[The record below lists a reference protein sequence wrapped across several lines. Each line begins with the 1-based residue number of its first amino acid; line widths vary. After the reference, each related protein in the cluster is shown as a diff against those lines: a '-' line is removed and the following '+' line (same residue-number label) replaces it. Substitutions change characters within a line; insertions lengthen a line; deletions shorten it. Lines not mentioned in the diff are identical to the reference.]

1 MPETSTTGR
10 KAGSSLRRPRAL
22 ERLLIVATVAAVLV
36 AVGAWIA
43 MNRPGAGAEA
53 AGAESTVRGSGG
65 TSTTDGG
72 TGTVDLPDPT
82 ADGSSAAA
90 SPSAPGEAGTG
101 SSGTASGG
109 SGSAGSGSA
118 GSGNAGS
125 GSSGT
130 GGAAS
135 GQTGTSTAPSSSGSG
150 PISPTT
156 SFLTALTESGL
167 APPVDDAQKLAMADD
182 VCQELG
188 YGSKY
193 ADVVRALTFA
203 GASDAEAANFATL
216 AITNICPQY
225 KAG

>member
-53 AGAESTVRGSGG
+53 AGAESSVGGSGG

-101 SSGTASGG
+101 SSGTASG
-109 SGSAGSGSA
+109 GSGSA

-167 APPVDDAQKLAMADD
+167 APPVDDARKLAMADD

-188 YGSKY
+188 YGSTY
-193 ADVVRALTFA
+193 ADVVRALTFS
-203 GASDAEAANFATL
+203 GASDAEVANFARL
-216 AITNICPQY
+216 AVTTICPQY

>member
-1 MPETSTTGR
+1 MPEKSPTGR
-10 KAGSSLRRPRAL
+10 KAGSPPRRLRAL
-22 ERLLIVATVAAVLV
+22 ERVLLVGAVAAVLV

-53 AGAESTVRGSGG
+53 AGAESSVGASGG
-65 TSTTDGG
+65 SSTTDGG
-72 TGTVDLPDPT
+72 TGSLELPDPT
-82 ADGSSAAA
+82 ADGSSAAESTA
-90 SPSAPGEAGTG
+90 A
-101 SSGTASGG
+101 ASGESG
-109 SGSAGSGSA
+109 SGDSASSSAGSGSA
-118 GSGNAGS
+118 GSGDSASGGGATGS
-125 GSSGT
+125 TGSST
-130 GGAAS
+130 GS
-135 GQTGTSTAPSSSGSG
+135 SSSGSG
-150 PISPTT
+150 PISPTK

-216 AITNICPQY
+216 AIRNICPQY

>member
-1 MPETSTTGR
+1 MPEKSTTGR
-10 KAGSSLRRPRAL
+10 KAGSRLRRLRTV
-22 ERLLIVATVAAVLV
+22 ERLLVVGAVAAVLV

-53 AGAESTVRGSGG
+53 AGAESSVSASDGSGG
-65 TSTTDGG
+65 SSTTDGG
-72 TGTVDLPDPT
+72 TAAVELPDPA
-82 ADGSSAAA
+82 ADGSAA
-90 SPSAPGEAGTG
+90 
-101 SSGTASGG
+101 
-109 SGSAGSGSA
+109 
-118 GSGNAGS
+118 
-125 GSSGT
+125 
-130 GGAAS
+130 
-135 GQTGTSTAPSSSGSG
+135 APSSSGDSADAATGDSG
-150 PISPTT
+150 SSDSGSGDAPTGQAGTGSATGGSSSGSAPISPTK
-156 SFLTALTESGL
+156 SFLTALADSGL

-188 YGSKY
+188 YGSTY

>member
-1 MPETSTTGR
+1 MPEKSTTGR
-10 KAGSSLRRPRAL
+10 KAGSPLRRLRAV
-22 ERLLIVATVAAVLV
+22 ERLLVVGAVAAVLV

-53 AGAESTVRGSGG
+53 AGAESSVGASGG
-65 TSTTDGG
+65 SSTTDGG
-72 TGTVDLPDPT
+72 TGTVELPDPT
-82 ADGSSAAA
+82 ADGGAPSSIADSAGSGDAA
-90 SPSAPGEAGTG
+90 SGDPGTG
-101 SSGTASGG
+101 
-109 SGSAGSGSA
+109 AGSGSA
-118 GSGNAGS
+118 GSG
-125 GSSGT
+125 
-130 GGAAS
+130 GAAT
-135 GQTGTSTAPSSSGSG
+135 GQAGTGTSGGGGSPASGTSSGSA
-150 PISPTT
+150 PLSPTK

-216 AITNICPQY
+216 AIHNICP
-225 KAG
+225 KFRAG

>member
-1 MPETSTTGR
+1 MPEKSTTDR
-10 KAGSSLRRPRAL
+10 KAGSPRRRL
-22 ERLLIVATVAAVLV
+22 GVVERLLIVGAVAAVLV

-53 AGAESTVRGSGG
+53 AGAESSVGASGG
-65 TSTTDGG
+65 SSITDGG
-72 TGTVDLPDPT
+72 TGTVELPDPT
-82 ADGSSAAA
+82 ADGAAPS
-90 SPSAPGEAGTG
+90 SPSDPADPA
-101 SSGTASGG
+101 ASGG
-109 SGSAGSGSA
+109 AATGDSGSGNGSA
-118 GSGNAGS
+118 GSGNDATGQA
-125 GSSGT
+125 GT
-130 GGAAS
+130 GG
-135 GQTGTSTAPSSSGSG
+135 TGSSTGGSSSGSA
-150 PISPTT
+150 PLSPTK

-216 AITNICPQY
+216 AIKNICPQY